1 VTAPGS
7 FSRSFFLLGF
17 GYFISAFANA
27 SGQTTPSY
35 SEMAQQ
41 ADSQL
46 NRTYQQVMQ
55 KLQPK
60 ARDQLRNSQRA
71 WLGFVEQNTIAL
83 RSACAKLGWTEDD
96 CNERIVGEVESRTAW
111 LNGLVEPE
119 DMSNLPKAK
128 IEELLPRLD
137 AELNVVYQRCLH
149 AVPEEQA
156 TQLRQA
162 QRAWLTCRD
171 ASRALGTKLVY
182 YMLSHRIDQ
191 LNTFYLGPTKEAQ
204 VNWEEKAD
212 ASVPDPFE
220 RGGR

>member
-1 VTAPGS
+1 VTAPRS
-7 FSRSFFLLGF
+7 FSCSFFLLGF

-27 SGQTTPSY
+27 SGQTAPSY

-41 ADSQL
+41 ADNQL

-60 ARDQLRNSQRA
+60 AREQLRNSQRA
-71 WLGFVEQNTIAL
+71 WLTFVEQNTNAL
-83 RSACAKLGWTEDD
+83 RSACAKLGWSEDA
-96 CNERIVGEVESRTAW
+96 CNKRIVGEAEARSEELYVLTGEMYLS
-111 LNGLVEPE
+111 E
-119 DMSNLPKAK
+119 LPKSK

-137 AELNVVYQRCLH
+137 GELNVVYQRCLH

-156 TQLRQA
+156 AQLRQA
-162 QRAWLTCRD
+162 QRAWVTCRD
-171 ASRALGTKLVY
+171 ASRALGTKFVY

-191 LNTFYLGPTKEAQ
+191 LNTFYSGPTKQAQ
-204 VNWEEKAD
+204 VNWKEKAD